1 MASVIRLQYRSATA
15 VDVALLAR
23 MNRQLIEDEG
33 HRNRMTLPELEER
46 MGQWLATEYTA
57 IMFEQHT
64 MPVAYAL
71 FRPEAASI
79 YLRQFFV
86 ERQYRRHGIGRQAMQ
101 LLLTEVWPPGWRIT
115 LDVLVHNQRG
125 RAFWHA
131 LGFQDYAITLEMLRQ
146 GTPPNA

>member
-1 MASVIRLQYRSATA
+1 MQ
-15 VDVALLAR
+15 
-23 MNRQLIEDEG
+23 
-33 HRNRMTLPELEER
+33 
-46 MGQWLATEYTA
+46 QWLATDYTA

-86 ERQYRRHGIGRQAMQ
+86 ERQYRRHGIGRRAIP
-101 LLLTEVWPPGWRIT
+101 LLLTEVWPPGRRIT

-131 LGFQDYAITLEMLRQ
+131 LGFQDYAVTLELLRQ
-146 GTPPNA
+146 GTIPTRRYTCLEETMTTFNRALPDTVNDDDDL